1 MAKRKDEEKKKD
13 NMKKN
18 RKGFII
24 LRHNVKEV
32 LENRGL

>member
-13 NMKKN
+13 MKKN

-24 LRHNVKEV
+24 LRRNVKEV
-32 LENRGL
+32 LENGGL